1 MSKFSIHNLE
11 CIRQNNMLFRGLN
24 FSIKDGD
31 LLQINGANG
40 SGKSTLLKAI
50 FGLTNIFSGSIF
62 LNSNNIVNLSPHAIA
77 RLGLAYLPQTDN
89 IFADLSIKDNL
100 LMSSYTI
107 NSVDS
112 KKRISEILNIF
123 PILSDLYNSKAGNLS
138 GGQRQML
145 AMGMSLIRKPKIML
159 FDEPTSNLD
168 PFNQSEVMNLILNSS
183 LKKPVTTIVSTHNIN
198 FAWKFN
204 RIIMIKNGVIFKD
217 GSPNKII
224 NSKNLSTLYEKDIK
238 VKIINNKHFVLTH

>member
-1 MSKFSIHNLE
+1 MLKVTNL
-11 CIRQNNMLFRGLN
+11 NAGYVKHHVLFDITLD
-24 FSIKDGD
+24 IKEKDIAVIVGP
-31 LLQINGANG
+31 NG

-62 LNSNNIVNLSPHAIA
+62 LNSDNIVNLSPHAIA

-159 FDEPTSNLD
+159 FDEPTGHLSPKLAN
-168 PFNQSEVMNLILNSS
+168 NILNTIIE
-183 LKKPVTTIVSTHNIN
+183 LRDKFGITIILVEQNAKKALEIADKAHLFVGGKIN
-198 FAWKFN
+198 FS
-204 RIIMIKNGVIFKD
+204 G
-217 GSPNKII
+217 
-224 NSKNLSTLYEKDIK
+224 NSKDLLKHKQLNELYLGITKFK
-238 VKIINNKHFVLTH
+238 